1 MGLMSRPPTIITP
14 GDGKLPT
21 THWTLVARL
30 HSSDPQQV
38 RRALDDLC
46 AQYHYPLYCYI
57 RRRGLDHHD
66 AQDALHDFLAK
77 LLRNDS
83 FGAADSEK
91 GRLRTFLLT
100 ALQRFLINWRRG
112 QRHREHELS
121 IDAEAALVSDE
132 DRYRKETFTDDD
144 SPDRV
149 FERQWA
155 REMLARVMQ
164 TLRERYASKDKAALF
179 AALSPVLLAGG
190 SLVGHDTDAIA
201 ASLGMK
207 PATLRMALMRLLD
220 DFRDALKSEIAQ
232 TIHDPEEI
240 KEEFRQLASVFGR

>member
-1 MGLMSRPPTIITP
+1 MSESPSIVSP

-38 RRALDDLC
+38 RGALNDLC

-77 LLRNDS
+77 LLRNES

-100 ALQRFLINWRRG
+100 GLQRFLINWRRD
-112 QRHREHELS
+112 QRHRESDLS
-121 IDAEAALVSDE
+121 LEAEASLVGDE
-132 DRYRKETFTDDD
+132 ARYRQESFTDDD

-164 TLRERYASKDKAALF
+164 RLGDQYAARDKSALF
-179 AALSPVLLAGG
+179 DALSPVLLTGG
-190 SLVGHDTDAIA
+190 SLVGHDTEAIA

-207 PATLRMALMRLLD
+207 PGTLRMALTRLLD
-220 DFRDALKSEIAQ
+220 DFRDALRSEIAQ
-232 TIHDPEEI
+232 TATQPDVI
-240 KEEFRQLASVFGR
+240 KDEFRHLAALFGR